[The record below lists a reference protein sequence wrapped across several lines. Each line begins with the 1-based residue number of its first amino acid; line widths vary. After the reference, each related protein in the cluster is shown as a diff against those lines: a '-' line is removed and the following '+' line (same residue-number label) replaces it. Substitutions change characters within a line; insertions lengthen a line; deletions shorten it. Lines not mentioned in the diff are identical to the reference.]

1 MIVKNKIFKVVCV
14 KQDIENKLIVGDT
27 YFAWDKGEGVY
38 EGDITAENTPLIKIY
53 AIMSLD
59 NFFIGTFSKDL
70 FELMNDDYDYIN
82 PTHYKQGGKETWEK
96 MLEIWGKEA
105 FIKHCE
111 ITAFKYIQRLG
122 AKPNNSV
129 EQDLEKA
136 RWYLNKAYDL
146 KNNQ

>member
-1 MIVKNKIFKVVCV
+1 MKVRCIEKPKKNLPFTLRQEYEVTKIIDLDGFNKGYVIVDDNGNSDDWYVDSWFEV
-14 KQDIENKLIVGDT
+14 IEK
-27 YFAWDKGEGVY
+27 
-38 EGDITAENTPLIKIY
+38 
-53 AIMSLD
+53 
-59 NFFIGTFSKDL
+59 
-70 FELMNDDYDYIN
+70 YDYIN
-82 PTHYKQGGKETWEK
+82 PTHYKQGEKETWEK

>member
-1 MIVKNKIFKVVCV
+1 MKEISLKCIKELNGFTI
-14 KQDIENKLIVGDT
+14 
-27 YFAWDKGEGVY
+27 GEFY
-38 EGDITAENTPLIKIY
+38 PIYDEQEGFY
-53 AIMSLD
+53 AILND
-59 NFFIGTFSKDL
+59 NGHHKWVSNEFFSILTK
-70 FELMNDDYDYIN
+70 DDYDDIN
-82 PTHYKQGGKETWEK
+82 PTHYKQGDKETWEK

-122 AKPNNSV
+122 SKPNNSI

-146 KNNQ
+146 KNS

>member
-1 MIVKNKIFKVVCV
+1 MIIKNETFKVACV
-14 KQDIENKLIVGDT
+14 KQDRENKLIVGDI
-27 YFAWDKGEGVY
+27 YIAWDN
-38 EGDITAENTPLIKIY
+38 GDILENCEPVIRTY

-59 NFFIGTFSKDL
+59 KEFIGIFGKNL
-70 FELMNDDYDYIN
+70 FELMKEYDYIN
-82 PTHYKQGGKETWEK
+82 PSHYKQGDKETWEK

-122 AKPNNSV
+122 SKPNNSI

-146 KNNQ
+146 KNS

>member
-1 MIVKNKIFKVVCV
+1 MTKNKIIQDVINQEANKFNKVSD
-14 KQDIENKLIVGDT
+14 KTRIEQ
-27 YFAWDKGEGVY
+27 
-38 EGDITAENTPLIKIY
+38 
-53 AIMSLD
+53 
-59 NFFIGTFSKDL
+59 
-70 FELMNDDYDYIN
+70 DYDFVN
-82 PTHYKQGGKETWEK
+82 PNHYKKGDKETWEQ
-96 MLEIWGKEA
+96 MLEIWGKDA

-122 AKPNNSV
+122 KKPNNSI